1 VQCSHIFSVSSN
13 ICEYCC
19 AINTLLS
26 LLSITLTDFI
36 DDNPN
41 GLHYILL
48 VKFVV
53 DKVSY
58 ADSQD
63 VKMKQN
69 HSPTVSEMSILLSC
83 IFIIL

>member
-1 VQCSHIFSVSSN
+1 MRIFLCNKHLIIV
-13 ICEYCC
+13 I
-19 AINTLLS
+19 ID
-26 LLSITLTDFI
+26 DFI

-41 GLHYILL
+41 GLHCILL

-69 HSPTVSEMSILLSC
+69 HSPTVFEMSILLSC